1 MKKKKNKK
9 EMGFDYEIS
18 LPVINFFVAV
28 QCVLFILF
36 VDMFV
41 AQMYNPNMHEIFI
54 YLGIFT
60 YLLVF
65 NEILE
70 VIYNKIKEKFF

>member
-1 MKKKKNKK
+1 
-9 EMGFDYEIS
+9 MGFDYEIS

-28 QCVLFILF
+28 QCFLFILF

-41 AQMYNPNMHEIFI
+41 SQIYNPNVHENFI

-60 YLLVF
+60 YLLVL

-70 VIYNKIKEKFF
+70 VVYNKIKETFF

>member
-1 MKKKKNKK
+1 
-9 EMGFDYEIS
+9 MGFDYEIS

-28 QCVLFILF
+28 QCVLFIAF

-41 AQMYNPNMHEIFI
+41 AQMYNPNVHEIFI

-60 YLLVF
+60 YLLVL

-70 VIYNKIKEKFF
+70 VVYNKIRDYV